1 MRLLERVFR
10 RAGLPLAMSEGFH
23 PKPRMSFPS
32 ALALGIEGLDEVV
45 EVELAEPIPAEQIMA
60 RLAAQAVPGLG
71 FAAAEVL
78 PPGVKKARLCGEVY
92 QIPIPPDRC
101 AATQQR
107 IGRLVGPDAP
117 GTAENPSAPPD
128 LLRQS
133 LEEIG
138 LEQGV
143 LRFRL
148 RAGGPRSAR
157 PHHVLAAL
165 GLEDLL
171 HAGTPLTRTRVL
183 LHP

>member
-32 ALALGIEGLDEVV
+32 ALALGIAGLDEVM
-45 EVELAEPIPAEQIMA
+45 EVELAEPIPAEQILA
-60 RLAAQAVPGLG
+60 RLAAQAVPGLS

-78 PPGVKKARLCGEVY
+78 PPGAKKARLRSEVY
-92 QIPIPPDRC
+92 QIPVPPDRC

-107 IGRLVGPDAP
+107 IGRLVHPVAAE
-117 GTAENPSAPPD
+117 TAENPSPEFD
-128 LLRQS
+128 LVRQS
-133 LEEIG
+133 LEQIG
-138 LEQGV
+138 VEQGV

-148 RAGGPRSAR
+148 RAGRERSAR
-157 PHHVLAAL
+157 PQQVLAAL

-171 HAGTPLTRTRVL
+171 QTGTPLTRTRVL
-183 LHP
+183 LAP